1 MKLKQIMTIGLST
14 AMILSAVPAETVVFA
29 ADEQTVTADTA
40 NAESDIATES
50 AEEGVAAFEADP
62 ETATSDNESADIE
75 FTDSN
80 DKSAN
85 NETTNNETTN
95 NQTVNSEITNDQ
107 SANNETINNESA
119 NDEIQIEEEQETSDE
134 VTIDENIASDDAESV
149 FDDST
154 DTSAFSDGS
163 AEAADTEYG
172 EEVYSEISEDEAS
185 SEEQANGAVIKWT
198 IYNSGT
204 LVIEN
209 AEGGNGLTP
218 NRCPWFNYK
227 EDITDVIIEDSITAL
242 GDRNFM
248 QYPALKTVTFQG
260 TLSKIGNSAF
270 EGCTKLKSITAEGK
284 TNAGGLKVIQLGECA
299 FKDCTGLESAEF
311 TGNFVT
317 NKNAFEGCI
326 SLRSIKVKESTMIML
341 GEYTFLNCSALT
353 EANLP
358 GSRMKSVGEA
368 AFFDCTSLKQFDFSD
383 VSRINESA
391 FYNCS
396 SLESIK
402 IPDSKSTT
410 TIEQFAFYGCS
421 GLKSIE
427 IPENIKTIG
436 VAAFD
441 GCGGIKTLKIPGT
454 VTTIDK
460 TAFAKCTGLEE
471 LEIEEG
477 VQTVADAAFADCS
490 SLNTMILPKS
500 VSNFATNFVTDY
512 KPVKKICY
520 RGTRAEWIAAN
531 LSSDRFFNAKVYF
544 EYGQDHTH
552 QMITRSYTYPNSCT
566 QPGRKE
572 TFCSVCGYV
581 ESSETIPA
589 KGHSWKTESTVK
601 NTCTKAG
608 VKHLVCTKCGEKKN
622 ETIPAGHSFSAW
634 KTTTGATVFA
644 VAVQTRTCSG
654 CGKKET
660 RKTGKKLTPTMK
672 VNVTALPLKTGQRTN
687 VLKVTGLAKGDS
699 VASWKSS
706 NTNVVKVAG
715 RTNGTC
721 TIAAGKRTGGATI
734 TITLK
739 SGLKKNITVTVQRA
753 AVRTTKLSGIART
766 LNLKRRQTTT
776 LKPVVTP
783 LTSLQ
788 RVIYASS
795 NRNIAVVNSRGKIT
809 AMRRGTAVITVRSGN
824 RTVRCKVTVK

>member
-14 AMILSAVPAETVVFA
+14 AMVLSAVPAETVVFA
-29 ADEQTVTADTA
+29 ADEQTVMADTA

-62 ETATSDNESADIE
+62 ETVTSDNESADIE

-80 DKSAN
+80 D
-85 NETTNNETTN
+85 ETANNETTN
-95 NQTVNSEITNDQ
+95 NQTVSSEITNDQ

-119 NDEIQIEEEQETSDE
+119 NDAIQIEEEQETSDE
-134 VTIDENIASDDAESV
+134 ITIDENIASDDAESV
-149 FDDST
+149 FSDNT

-172 EEVYSEISEDEAS
+172 EEIYSEISEDEAS

-227 EDITDVIIEDSITAL
+227 EDITNVVIKDSITVL
-242 GDRNFM
+242 GERNFM
-248 QYPALKTVTFQG
+248 KCPELKTVTFQG
-260 TLSKIGNSAF
+260 SLSKIGNSAF
-270 EGCTKLKSITAEGK
+270 EGCKKLENISVTGK
-284 TNAGGLKVIQLGECA
+284 TNAGGLKVIQLGECV

-317 NKNAFEGCI
+317 NKNAFEGCT
-326 SLRSIKVKESTMIML
+326 SLKSIKVKESTMIML
-341 GEYTFLNCSALT
+341 GEYTFLNCSALI
-353 EANLP
+353 EADLP
-358 GSRMKSVGEA
+358 GSRMKSVGKA
-368 AFFDCTSLKQFDFSD
+368 AFFDCTSLTQFDFSD
-383 VSRINESA
+383 VSSIKEAA
-391 FYNCS
+391 FYNCR
-396 SLESIK
+396 SLASIK
-402 IPDSKSTT
+402 IPDGAT
-410 TIEQFAFYGCS
+410 TIAECAFYGCS

-427 IPENIKTIG
+427 IPEKVEIIG
-436 VAAFD
+436 VAAFW
-441 GCGGIKTLKIPGT
+441 GCSGIKTLKNPGT
-454 VTTIDK
+454 VKTIDK
-460 TAFAKCTGLEE
+460 TAFGKCTGLEE
-471 LEIEEG
+471 LDIEEG

-601 NTCTKAG
+601 KTCTKAG

-672 VNVTALPLKTGQRTN
+672 VNVTALPLKAGQRTN

-721 TIAAGKRTGGATI
+721 TIAAGKRTGRATI

-795 NRNIAVVNSRGKIT
+795 NRNVAVVNSRGKIT
-809 AMRRGTAVITVRSGN
+809 AMRRGTAVITVKSGN
-824 RTVRCKVTVK
+824 RTVRCKVTVR

>member
-1 MKLKQIMTIGLST
+1 
-14 AMILSAVPAETVVFA
+14 
-29 ADEQTVTADTA
+29 
-40 NAESDIATES
+40 
-50 AEEGVAAFEADP
+50 
-62 ETATSDNESADIE
+62 
-75 FTDSN
+75 
-80 DKSAN
+80 
-85 NETTNNETTN
+85 
-95 NQTVNSEITNDQ
+95 
-107 SANNETINNESA
+107 
-119 NDEIQIEEEQETSDE
+119 
-134 VTIDENIASDDAESV
+134 
-149 FDDST
+149 
-154 DTSAFSDGS
+154 
-163 AEAADTEYG
+163 
-172 EEVYSEISEDEAS
+172 
-185 SEEQANGAVIKWT
+185 
-198 IYNSGT
+198 
-204 LVIEN
+204 
-209 AEGGNGLTP
+209 
-218 NRCPWFNYK
+218 
-227 EDITDVIIEDSITAL
+227 
-242 GDRNFM
+242 
-248 QYPALKTVTFQG
+248 
-260 TLSKIGNSAF
+260 
-270 EGCTKLKSITAEGK
+270 
-284 TNAGGLKVIQLGECA
+284 
-299 FKDCTGLESAEF
+299 
-311 TGNFVT
+311 
-317 NKNAFEGCI
+317 
-326 SLRSIKVKESTMIML
+326 MIML
-341 GEYTFLNCSALT
+341 GEYTFLNCSALI
-353 EANLP
+353 EAVLP
-358 GSRMKSVGEA
+358 GSRMKSVGKA

-383 VSRINESA
+383 VSSIKEAA
-391 FYNCS
+391 FYNCR
-396 SLESIK
+396 SLASIK
-402 IPDSKSTT
+402 IPDGAT
-410 TIEQFAFYGCS
+410 TIAECAFYGCS

-427 IPENIKTIG
+427 IPEKVETID
-436 VAAFD
+436 VTAFF
-441 GCGGIKTLKIPGT
+441 GCSGIKTLKIPGT
-454 VTTIDK
+454 VKSIGK
-460 TAFAKCTGLEE
+460 TAFGKCTGLEE

-544 EYGQDHTH
+544 EYGQEHTH

-699 VASWKSS
+699 VATWKSS
-706 NTNVVKVAG
+706 NTNVIKVAG

-721 TIAAGKRTGGATI
+721 TIAAGKRTGRATI

-739 SGLKKNITVTVQRA
+739 SGLKKNIAVTVQRV

-766 LNLKRRQTTT
+766 LNLKRRQTMT

-795 NRNIAVVNSRGKIT
+795 NRNVAVVNSRGKIT

>member
-29 ADEQTVTADTA
+29 ANEQTATADTA

-50 AEEGVAAFEADP
+50 AEVWEAAFEAAP
-62 ETATSDNESADIE
+62 ETMTSDDEGTDVA

-80 DKSAN
+80 D
-85 NETTNNETTN
+85 ETTN

-107 SANNETINNESA
+107 SANDETINNEPA

-134 VTIDENIASDDAESV
+134 STIDESTVSDAAESV
-149 FDDST
+149 FDDNA
-154 DTSAFSDGS
+154 DIAAFSDGS

-172 EEVYSEISEDEAS
+172 KEIYSDTLKDETKGS
-185 SEEQANGAVIKWT
+185 SIKWT
-198 IYNSGT
+198 FYESGT

-209 AEGGNGLTP
+209 AEDGNGSTP
-218 NRCPWFNYK
+218 DWSPWFNYK
-227 EDITDVIIEDSITAL
+227 EDITDVIIKDGITAL
-242 GDRNFM
+242 GERNFM
-248 QYPALKTVTFQG
+248 QYPALKTVTIQG
-260 TLSKIGNSAF
+260 TLSKISNSAF
-270 EGCTKLKSITAEGK
+270 EGSKELENISVTGK
-284 TNAGGLKVIQLGECA
+284 TNANGLKVIQLGECA
-299 FKDCTGLESAEF
+299 FKDCTGLESVEF
-311 TGNFVT
+311 TGNFLT
-317 NKNAFEGCI
+317 KKNAFEGCT
-326 SLRSIKVKESTMIML
+326 SLKSIKVKESTMIML
-341 GEYTFLNCSALT
+341 GEYTFLNCSALI
-353 EANLP
+353 EADLP
-358 GSRMKSVGEA
+358 GSRMKSVGKA
-368 AFFDCTSLKQFDFSD
+368 AFFDCTSLTQFDFSD
-383 VSRINESA
+383 VSSIKEAA
-391 FYNCS
+391 FYNCR
-396 SLESIK
+396 SLASIK
-402 IPDSKSTT
+402 IPDGAT
-410 TIEQFAFYGCS
+410 TIAECAFYGCS

-427 IPENIKTIG
+427 IPEKVEIIG
-436 VAAFD
+436 VAAFW
-441 GCGGIKTLKIPGT
+441 GCSGIKTLKNPGT
-454 VTTIDK
+454 VKTIDK
-460 TAFAKCTGLEE
+460 TAFGKCTGLEE
-471 LEIEEG
+471 LDIEEG

-601 NTCTKAG
+601 KTCTKAG

-672 VNVTALPLKTGQRTN
+672 VNVTALPLKAGQRTN

-721 TIAAGKRTGGATI
+721 TIAAGKRTGRATI

-795 NRNIAVVNSRGKIT
+795 NRNVAVVNSRGKIT
-809 AMRRGTAVITVRSGN
+809 AMRRGTAVITVKSGN
-824 RTVRCKVTVK
+824 RTVRCKVTVR

>member
-14 AMILSAVPAETVVFA
+14 AMLLSAVPAETVVFA
-29 ADEQTVTADTA
+29 ADEQMEVETSAAT
-40 NAESDIATES
+40 NAEPDIATES
-50 AEEGVAAFEADP
+50 ADEGDAATFEEDP
-62 ETATSDNESADIE
+62 GTVTSDNESADIE
-75 FTDSN
+75 FNDSN
-80 DKSAN
+80 DES
-85 NETTNNETTN
+85 TNNENIN

-107 SANNETINNESA
+107 SANDETINNESA
-119 NDEIQIEEEQETSDE
+119 NDEIQIEEEQEISDE
-134 VTIDENIASDDAESV
+134 STIDESTASDAAESV
-149 FDDST
+149 FGDNADIA
-154 DTSAFSDGS
+154 AFSDGS
-163 AEAADTEYG
+163 AEAADNEYG
-172 EEVYSEISEDEAS
+172 TVVDSE
-185 SEEQANGAVIKWT
+185 T
-198 IYNSGT
+198 ISGT
-204 LVIEN
+204 EVTWTVYDSGKLVI
-209 AEGGNGLTP
+209 GGTGSTP
-218 NRCPWFNYK
+218 DWSPWFNYT

-317 NKNAFEGCI
+317 NKNAFEGCT
-326 SLRSIKVKESTMIML
+326 SLRSIQVKDSTMIML
-341 GEYTFLNCSALT
+341 GEYTFLNCSALI
-353 EANLP
+353 EAVLP
-358 GSRMKSVGEA
+358 GSRMKSVGKA

-383 VSRINESA
+383 VSSIKEAA
-391 FYNCS
+391 FYNCR
-396 SLESIK
+396 SLASIK
-402 IPDSKSTT
+402 IPDGAT
-410 TIEQFAFYGCS
+410 TIAECAFYGCS

-427 IPENIKTIG
+427 IPEKVETID
-436 VAAFD
+436 VAAFF
-441 GCGGIKTLKIPGT
+441 GCSGIKTLKIPGT
-454 VTTIDK
+454 VKSIGK
-460 TAFAKCTGLEE
+460 TAFGKCTGLEE

-544 EYGQDHTH
+544 EYGQEHTH

-699 VASWKSS
+699 VATWKSS
-706 NTNVVKVAG
+706 NTNVIKVAG

-721 TIAAGKRTGGATI
+721 TIAAGKRTGRATI

-739 SGLKKNITVTVQRA
+739 SGLKKNIAVTVQRA

-766 LNLKRRQTTT
+766 LNLKRRQTMT

-795 NRNIAVVNSRGKIT
+795 NRNVAVVNSRGKIT

-824 RTVRCKVTVK
+824 RTVRCKVTVR